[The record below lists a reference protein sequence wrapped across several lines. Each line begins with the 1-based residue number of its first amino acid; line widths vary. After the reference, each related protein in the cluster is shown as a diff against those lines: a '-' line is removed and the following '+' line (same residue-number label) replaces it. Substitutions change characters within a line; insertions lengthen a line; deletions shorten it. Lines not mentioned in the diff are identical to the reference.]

1 MIQTSTRINCSI
13 GSRCFLPHQTSQDM
27 EAKSRQ
33 QLLEEIL
40 QRLCRVKFLNVEVM
54 DDLLRQLKSIT
65 RTKGDEESS
74 LLFIVQVARKEL
86 KKAKTVRNETER
98 SRQLRRILND
108 VTYELTNHIRIYFQS
123 PSDSV
128 NV

>member
-1 MIQTSTRINCSI
+1 
-13 GSRCFLPHQTSQDM
+13 M

-74 LLFIVQVARKEL
+74 LLFIVQIARREL
-86 KKAKTVRNETER
+86 KKAKTERNETER
-98 SRQLRRILND
+98 SRQLRRVLSD
-108 VTYELTNHIRIYFQS
+108 VTSDLTNHIRIYFQS
-123 PSDSV
+123 PPNNDQV
-128 NV
+128 RFLNA

>member
-1 MIQTSTRINCSI
+1 
-13 GSRCFLPHQTSQDM
+13 M
-27 EAKSRQ
+27 ETKSRQ
-33 QLLEEIL
+33 LLLEEIL

-65 RTKGDEESS
+65 RSKGDEESS

-108 VTYELTNHIRIYFQS
+108 VTNDLTNHIRIYFQS
-123 PSDSV
+123 PSNSV